1 MKSHFLLILLHDLP
15 SSRKRLYSNIC
26 WWSLVFIHIWK
37 WELEESV
44 MNPLYIV
51 SFIGRENSLQ
61 ENGQSSSFGVA
72 TYLLGIFFW
81 VCYIFPEKGRFSNLA
96 ELQRLGGGTMDLC
109 RWRFPRAVFI
119 LLINVYIFTEYTSF
133 QPSTSFQSSFLPLF
147 LSPECL
153 RSQIQFISET
163 YFLLLYWWGSSCC

>member
-1 MKSHFLLILLHDLP
+1 MHRIYSLIPEGGWYSFFFSFCCFIFFYSLKSHFLLILLHDLP
-15 SSRKRLYSNIC
+15 SSRKRIYSNIC

-44 MNPLYIV
+44 MNSLYIV
-51 SFIGRENSLQ
+51 YFIGRENSLQ

-96 ELQRLGGGTMDLC
+96 ELQRQYKIG
-109 RWRFPRAVFI
+109 RWHSGSVQVKIPKG
-119 LLINVYIFTEYTSF
+119 SF
-133 QPSTSFQSSFLPLF
+133 HLANQCVHFH
-147 LSPECL
+147 
-153 RSQIQFISET
+153 
-163 YFLLLYWWGSSCC
+163 WVH